1 MAERDAWSSKTGFI
15 LASVGAAMGLG
26 SIWMFPYRI
35 GAFGGA
41 AFLVPYLLFTFAL
54 GVTGLMGEF
63 AFGRSRQSGA
73 ISAFENV
80 FKEKGKSYGAT
91 LGILPVL
98 GVTGVFVFYLIVCGW
113 ILRYFVLA
121 LTGAFNTI
129 DPGPYFG
136 SFAGQ
141 APSILW
147 HFLALALTMAIIMR
161 GISGGI
167 EKANKIM
174 MPGLF
179 IILVILLIRV
189 LTLPGAQKGVAF
201 LTIPDWSKL
210 ADPITWV
217 MALGQAFFTVALGGA
232 AMLVYGSYL
241 RETEDIPSS
250 AMHTAIWTTI
260 ASLLAAFVVI
270 PSAFAFN
277 LDPQAGP
284 PLLFIVLP
292 HVFAAMPG
300 GYIFGV
306 LFFAAVVFAAISS
319 AVNLME
325 VPVEAVQDRFKMSR
339 KKASFTVAILGFL
352 VGIPLDLNI
361 DLFGKFADTV
371 SIYLVPFGAF
381 LAAVA
386 FFWVYGADKA
396 REQVNKGAA
405 KPMGEWWEFWAKY
418 VFTGV
423 TIFVVVMG
431 VLVGGF

>member
-41 AFLVPYLLFTFAL
+41 AFLVPYLIFTFAL
-54 GVTGLMGEF
+54 AVTGLMGEF

-73 ISAFENV
+73 ISAFESV
-80 FKEKGKSYGAT
+80 LKEKGKNYGAA

-98 GVTGVFVFYLIVCGW
+98 GVSGVFVFYLIVCGW

-121 LTGAFNTI
+121 LTGFDQI
-129 DPGPYFG
+129 DPGQYFG

-141 APSILW
+141 SPSIIW
-147 HFLALALTMAIIMR
+147 HFLALVLTMAIIMK

-179 IILVILLIRV
+179 IILLILLIRV
-189 LTLPGAQKGVAF
+189 LTLPGVTKGIAF
-201 LTIPDWSKL
+201 LTVPDWSKL

-250 AMHTAIWTTI
+250 AIHTAIWTTI

-284 PLLFIVLP
+284 PLLFIVIP

-300 GYIFGV
+300 GYFFGI
-306 LFFAAVVFAAISS
+306 LFFAAIIFAAISS

-325 VPVEAVQDRFKMSR
+325 VPVEAIQDRFKLSR
-339 KKASFTVAILGFL
+339 RQASIVVAIAGFI
-352 VGIPLDLNI
+352 VGLPLDLNMN
-361 DLFGKFADTV
+361 LFGTFADTV
-371 SIYLVPFGAF
+371 TIYLVPFGAA
-381 LAAVA
+381 LAAFV
-386 FFWVYGADKA
+386 FFWIYGAEKA
-396 REQVNKGAA
+396 RAQVNKGAV
-405 KPMGEWWEFWAKY
+405 KPIGKWWEYWAKY

-423 TIFVVVMG
+423 TIFVLVMG
-431 VLVGGF
+431 VFVGGF

>member
-35 GAFGGA
+35 GAYGGA
-41 AFLVPYLLFTFAL
+41 AFLIPYLFFTFAL

-80 FKEKGKSYGAT
+80 LKEKGKGYGAF
-91 LGILPVL
+91 LGVLPVL
-98 GVTGVFVFYLIVCGW
+98 GVTGVFAFYLIVCGW
-113 ILRYFVLA
+113 IIRYFVLA
-121 LTGAFNTI
+121 LSGAFGNF
-129 DPGPYFG
+129 DPGQYFG
-136 SFAGQ
+136 AFAGQ
-141 APSILW
+141 APSIVW
-147 HFLALALTMAIIMR
+147 HFLALVLTMAIIMR

-189 LTLPGAQKGVAF
+189 LTLPGAEKGIAF

-241 RETEDIPSS
+241 RESEDIPSS

-306 LFFAAVVFAAISS
+306 LFFAAVFFAAISS

-325 VPVEAVQDRFKMSR
+325 VPVEAIQDRFKMSR
-339 KKASFTVAILGFL
+339 TKASLTVTVLGFL
-352 VGIPLDLNI
+352 VGIPLDLNMK
-361 DLFGKFADTV
+361 LFGLFADTV
-371 SIYLVPFGAF
+371 SIYLVPFGAA
-381 LAAVA
+381 LAAFV
-386 FFWVYGADKA
+386 FFWIYGADKA
-396 REQVNKGAA
+396 RAQVNKGAV
-405 KPMGEWWEFWAKY
+405 KPIGAWWEFWAKY

-423 TIFVVVMG
+423 TILVLIMG
-431 VLVGGF
+431 IFVGGF

>member
-1 MAERDAWSSKTGFI
+1 MAERESWSSKTGFI

-35 GAFGGA
+35 GAYGGA
-41 AFLVPYLLFTFAL
+41 AFLLPYLFFTFGL

-63 AFGRSRQSGA
+63 AFGRSRQSGT
-73 ISAFENV
+73 ISAFEQV
-80 FKEKGKSYGAT
+80 FKEKGKGYGAY

-98 GVTGVFVFYLIVCGW
+98 GVSGVFVFYLIVCGW
-113 ILRYFVLA
+113 ILRYLVLA
-121 LTGAFNTI
+121 ISGAFGSI
-129 DPGPYFG
+129 DPGSYFG

-141 APSILW
+141 APSIVW
-147 HFLALALTMAIIMR
+147 HFLALVLTMVIIMR

-179 IILVILLIRV
+179 IILIILLIRV
-189 LTLPGAQKGVAF
+189 LTLPGSKEGIAF
-201 LTIPDWSKL
+201 LTVPDWSKL

-241 RETEDIPSS
+241 KETEDIPSS
-250 AMHTAIWTTI
+250 AIHTAIWTTI

-270 PSAFAFN
+270 PSAFAYN

-284 PLLFIVLP
+284 PLLFIVIP

-300 GYIFGV
+300 GYIFGI
-306 LFFAAVVFAAISS
+306 LFFAAVTFAAISS

-325 VPVEAVQDRFKMSR
+325 VPVEAIQDRFKIDR
-339 KKASFTVAILGFL
+339 KKASIFVAIAGFIIGL
-352 VGIPLDLNI
+352 PLDLNL
-361 DLFGKFADTV
+361 DLFGIFADTV
-371 SIYLVPFGAF
+371 SIYLVPLGAA
-381 LAAVA
+381 LAAFV

-396 REQVNKGAA
+396 RAQVNKGAA
-405 KPMGEWWEFWAKY
+405 KPIGQWWESWAKY
-418 VFTGV
+418 AYCGV
-423 TIFVVVMG
+423 TILVLIMG